1 MGDDVRIGVDIGG
14 TKIVAGLVD
23 DSGTVTGRK
32 RIPVVQKKGY
42 RGIKKDIIALIK
54 AVVKEGGISERAIEK
69 IGIAC
74 AGQIEKGTQKILFS
88 PNLRWRNVSLKQ
100 DVERHFGIRTFLEN
114 DVNAATYGEW
124 RFGLKETKKDIIGIF
139 IGTGI
144 GGGIITNGMLLHGFS
159 NVGGEVGHI
168 ILNPYG
174 YRCNCGNYGCFE
186 AYCGGSYIV
195 DRVRDGIREG
205 YKGRIRDIVGGDL
218 SSLHTGHIEEA
229 YMLGDDLCG
238 RIWREVIEYLGA
250 GVASLVN
257 LLNPEVVLFGGGVV
271 YGTKY
276 LVDEARKVMEK
287 RAMEASLRGLLIEK
301 GKLGEDAA
309 IIGAAFIE

>member
-1 MGDDVRIGVDIGG
+1 MKIGVDIGG

-23 DSGTVTGRK
+23 DSGTVIHKK

-42 RGIKKDIIALIK
+42 GGIKKDIIALIK
-54 AVVKEGGISERAIEK
+54 AILKEGGVPVRAIEK

-74 AGQIEKGTQKILFS
+74 AGQVEKGTQKILFS
-88 PNLRWRNVSLKQ
+88 PNLQWRNAPLKQ
-100 DVERHFGIRTFLEN
+100 DVERHFDISTFVEN

-124 RFGLKETKKDIIGIF
+124 KFGLKEKNKDVVGIF
-139 IGTGI
+139 IGTGV
-144 GGGIITNGMLLHGFS
+144 GGGIIVDGTLLHGFL

-174 YRCNCGNYGCFE
+174 YRCHCGNYGCFE

-195 DRVRDGIREG
+195 ERVKNGIREG
-205 YKGRIRDIVGGDL
+205 YRGSIREIVGGDL
-218 SSLHTGHIEEA
+218 NGLHTGHIEEA

-238 RIWREVIEYLGA
+238 KIWGEVIEYLGA
-250 GVASLVN
+250 GIASLVN

-276 LVDEARKVMEK
+276 LVDDARKVMEK
-287 RAMEASLRGLLIEK
+287 RAMKPSLKGLLIEK
-301 GKLGEDAA
+301 GRLGEDAA

>member
-1 MGDDVRIGVDIGG
+1 MRIGVDIGG
-14 TKIVAGLVD
+14 TKVIAGLVD
-23 DSGTVTGRK
+23 DSGVVVSKK

-42 RGIKKDIIALIK
+42 GGIKKDIIALIK
-54 AVVKEGGISERAIEK
+54 AVVKEGGISEKTIGK

-88 PNLRWRNVSLKQ
+88 PNLQWRNVSLKQ

-195 DRVRDGIREG
+195 ERVRAGIREG
-205 YKGRIRDIVGGDL
+205 YRGRIRDIVGGDL
-218 SSLHTGHIEEA
+218 NGLHAGHIEEA

-257 LLNPEVVLFGGGVV
+257 LLNPEVVIFGGGVV

-276 LVDEARKVMEK
+276 LVEEATKAMEK

>member
-1 MGDDVRIGVDIGG
+1 MRIGVDIGG
-14 TKIVAGLVD
+14 TKVIAGLVD
-23 DSGTVTGRK
+23 DSGVVVSKK

-42 RGIKKDIIALIK
+42 GGIKKDIIALIK
-54 AVVKEGGISERAIEK
+54 AVVKEGGISEKTIRK

-88 PNLRWRNVSLKQ
+88 PNLQWRNVSLKQ

-174 YRCNCGNYGCFE
+174 YRCNCGSYGCFE

-195 DRVRDGIREG
+195 ERVRDGIRAG
-205 YKGRIRDIVGGDL
+205 HRGRIWEIGGGDL
-218 SSLHTGHIEEA
+218 NSLHAGHIEEA

-238 RIWREVIEYLGA
+238 RIWCEVIEYLGA
-250 GVASLVN
+250 GIASLVN
-257 LLNPEVVLFGGGVV
+257 LLNPEVVIFGGGVV

>member
-1 MGDDVRIGVDIGG
+1 MRIGVDVGG

-23 DSGTVTGRK
+23 DSGTVIGKK

-42 RGIKKDIIALIK
+42 SGIKKDIIALIK
-54 AVVKEGGISERAIEK
+54 VILREGGVSEKTIEK

-88 PNLRWRNVSLKQ
+88 PNLRWRNAPLKR
-100 DVERHFGIRTFLEN
+100 DIERYFNVRTFLEN
-114 DVNAATYGEW
+114 DVNAAVYGEW
-124 RFGLKETKKDIIGIF
+124 KFGLKETKKDVIGIF
-139 IGTGI
+139 IGTGV
-144 GGGIITNGMLLHGFS
+144 GGGIITNGTLLHGFS

-174 YRCNCGNYGCFE
+174 YRCHCGNYGCFE

-195 DRVRDGIREG
+195 ERVKNGIREG
-205 YKGRIRDIVGGDL
+205 YRGRIREIAGGDL
-218 SSLHTGHIEEA
+218 NSLHAGHIEEA

-250 GVASLVN
+250 GIASLVN
-257 LLNPEVVLFGGGVV
+257 LLNPEVVLLGGGVV

-276 LVDEARKVMEK
+276 LVDEARKVMEE
-287 RAMEASLRGLLIEK
+287 RAMEASLKGLLVEK
-301 GKLGEDAA
+301 GRLGDDAA